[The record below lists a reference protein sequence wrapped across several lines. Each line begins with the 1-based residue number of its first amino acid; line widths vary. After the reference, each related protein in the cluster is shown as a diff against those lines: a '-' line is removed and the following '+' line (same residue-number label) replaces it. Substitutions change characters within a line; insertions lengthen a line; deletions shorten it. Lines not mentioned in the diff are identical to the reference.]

1 MPQFDVFSAVDAPR
15 QAMIDAAM
23 ADKRTGFIAADHVW
37 QAPVYLVDGQCV
49 DRETF
54 ILTSGLDHLLPGA
67 SIVKCSQ
74 CEREASPAQ
83 WHQRC
88 GMSMPDGATCSGVFF

>member
-1 MPQFDVFSAVDAPR
+1 MSENAAFAAVDARR
-15 QAMIDAAM
+15 QAMIDAAV
-23 ADKRTGFIAADHVW
+23 AEKRTGFMAADHVW

-54 ILTSGLDHLLPGA
+54 ILTSGLEHLLPGV
-67 SIVKCSQ
+67 STVRCSQ

-88 GMSMPDGATCSGVFF
+88 GMSKPDGSACSGVFF